1 MYHHS
6 PNLVLGFHGCTKDT
20 FEQVLYHH
28 QELEPSNNTYDWLGN
43 GVYFWENSYDRAM
56 DWALNHY
63 KKEDA
68 EVIGTVLDLGFCL
81 DLLDFSSREVL
92 KVGYDILVEECKQFH
107 VQLPINK
114 NIGKNTDLLI
124 RELDCAVIER
134 IHRFGEEMNTEEY
147 DSVRGAFIE
156 GKRIYPNSGFYE
168 KTHIQ
173 ICVRNPNC
181 IKGYFAPKKE
191 NVDFKLV

>member
-1 MYHHS
+1 M
-6 PNLVLGFHGCTKDT
+6 
-20 FEQVLYHH
+20 
-28 QELEPSNNTYDWLGN
+28 
-43 GVYFWENSYDRAM
+43 
-56 DWALNHY
+56 
-63 KKEDA
+63 
-68 EVIGTVLDLGFCL
+68 
-81 DLLDFSSREVL
+81 
-92 KVGYDILVEECKQFH
+92 
-107 VQLPINK
+107 LPINK